1 PSSVS
6 KPTTPSLPGAADA
19 SPFGKV
25 GGKMSDKLSSL
36 KQDGFDAAGSLG
48 GKAAKL
54 GELLEGAATV
64 LSSIAQLV
72 QGITQGVQ
80 GVAEGVQGV
89 AGAVGGAVGA
99 VGGAVGAVSDVA
111 TSVLSLAQGPQQDPT
126 AGMSQVP
133 TME

>member
-1 PSSVS
+1 GAWQRMATGVAPFH
-6 KPTTPSLPGAADA
+6 PPHLPGAEHDDLDRCRRP
-19 SPFGKV
+19 S
-25 GGKMSDKLSSL
+25 
-36 KQDGFDAAGSLG
+36 AAEPAGH
-48 GKAAKL
+48 
-54 GELLEGAATV
+54 AATV

-89 AGAVGGAVGA
+89 AGAVGGAAGAVGGAVGA